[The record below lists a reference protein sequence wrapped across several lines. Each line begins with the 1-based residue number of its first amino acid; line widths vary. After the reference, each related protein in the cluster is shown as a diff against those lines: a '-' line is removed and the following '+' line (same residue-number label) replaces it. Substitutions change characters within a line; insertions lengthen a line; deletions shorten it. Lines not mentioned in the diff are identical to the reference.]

1 MDTIQKAVLIAHTL
15 IALLIIVLV
24 LLQRGKGADAGAAFG
39 AGASGTVFGAR
50 GSSSFFSRA
59 TGICAAAFFIS
70 SLTLAYLSTQ
80 ATSAPTS
87 LLESTPVSE
96 TEIAPAPELSD
107 EMPVSDL
114 PELESAEDDVEL
126 PDLEEDSTGG
136 LLSDRAAG
144 RFSYEVLQHMGSK
157 FRSSL
162 LLGYVR
168 ASRH

>member
-59 TGICAAAFFIS
+59 TAVCATLFFVS

-80 ATSAPTS
+80 ATSAPS
-87 LLESTPVSE
+87 SILENAPVVE
-96 TEIAPAPELSD
+96 VEAEEVPNLNE

-114 PELESAEDDVEL
+114 PELESSEDPVEL
-126 PDLEEDSTGG
+126 PELEEEPTG
-136 LLSDRAAG
+136 DP
-144 RFSYEVLQHMGSK
+144 E
-157 FRSSL
+157 
-162 LLGYVR
+162 
-168 ASRH
+168 